1 MLLKTETSRKKC
13 YKKIQITKSMSNSIK
28 IKKCNQQKYMITVV
42 SHWNLKTVNKSVQ
55 WKTLGS
61 NDERGEPG
69 TLAIATSTVNLK
81 FKNIDSL

>member
-42 SHWNLKTVNKSVQ
+42 SH
-55 WKTLGS
+55 
-61 NDERGEPG
+61 
-69 TLAIATSTVNLK
+69 
-81 FKNIDSL
+81 